1 MAVKYFC
8 DKCGNEIEKGGIE
21 IWVNLNTTPLNSIG
35 RKFLCE
41 ECAEKFKKVKDR
53 LEHAE
58 DFFDMTDDDISLI
71 EYDFKVGDVVI
82 TDTGAVGVIED
93 ICDCDRC
100 KARGFYEP
108 KVKVANGADD
118 TIWITNTDKENG
130 FISFYQ
136 IGKYKFGNIDRES
149 VENSIKWANDSVKES
164 IKRLKEYK
172 KQLKRLNLLESFE
185 EEKDFLTGE
194 KGDFLVGVD
203 NNGHLYG
210 FGI

>member
-53 LEHAE
+53 LDHVE
-58 DFFDMTDDDISLI
+58 DFFDMTDDDIALM
-71 EYDFKVGDVVI
+71 EYDFKVGDLVI
-82 TDTGAVGVIED
+82 TDTGVKGVIED

-108 KVKVANGADD
+108 KVKVTDGVDD
-118 TIWITNTDKENG
+118 VIWITDTDKSNG
-130 FISFYQ
+130 FTSFYQ
-136 IGKYKFGNIDRES
+136 IGKYKFGNIDKES
-149 VENSIKWANDSVKES
+149 VEQSIEYTNNSIKESVK
-164 IKRLKEYK
+164 RLEEYE
-172 KQLKRLNLLESFE
+172 KQLRRLKRLEPCEEDE
-185 EEKDFLTGE
+185 EEDSSEECSWL
-194 KGDFLVGVD
+194 DWL
-203 NNGHLYG
+203 L
-210 FGI
+210 